1 MKSIYI
7 FIFDIMYGLCQIKNR
22 NNCIFIGRGGLAFPV
37 IVFYSLHGIVAV
49 AALALV
55 VYGSLSL
62 KGIVS

>member
-1 MKSIYI
+1 MSYARSLHGDRIRK
-7 FIFDIMYGLCQIKNR
+7 
-22 NNCIFIGRGGLAFPV
+22 GGLAFPV